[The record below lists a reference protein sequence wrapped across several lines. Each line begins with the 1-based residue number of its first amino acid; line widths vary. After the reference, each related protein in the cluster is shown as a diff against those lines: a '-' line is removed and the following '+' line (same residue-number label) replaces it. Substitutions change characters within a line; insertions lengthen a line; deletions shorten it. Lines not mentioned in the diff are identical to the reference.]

1 MCAYFIHEQKYIFF
15 QKQDFVF
22 VFNVYQLKKTFDLDA
37 NEIESPKKLVVNSA
51 EVLGRGF
58 EHIVSGFLH

>member
-1 MCAYFIHEQKYIFF
+1 MKKNLAVSVKMLVDTFHVCSMESM
-15 QKQDFVF
+15 
-22 VFNVYQLKKTFDLDA
+22 LKKTFDLDA